1 LAVSIRLRRMGSK
14 KKPFY
19 RVVAIDSRKAREGAY
34 LENLGTYAPLLD
46 KSKVELKKE
55 EIISWLEKGAQPSQT
70 VKDILKREGVWS
82 RFKGVNTSDNAG
94 AA

>member
-1 LAVSIRLRRMGSK
+1 MGSK

-19 RVVAIDSRKAREGAY
+19 RVVAIDSRKARDGAY

-46 KSKVELKKE
+46 KSKVELKEE
-55 EIISWLEKGAQPSQT
+55 EIITWLKKGAQPSQT
-70 VKDILKREGVWS
+70 VKDILKREGIWS
-82 RFKGVNTSDNAG
+82 RFKGVNAPANPV